1 MKEVKS
7 TAANLSTDTD
17 SSLVKSL
24 KSLTDQI
31 SIAFQ

>member
-7 TAANLSTDTD
+7 TAANLSTDAD

-24 KSLTDQI
+24 KSLLDQI
-31 SIAFQ
+31 SVAVQ